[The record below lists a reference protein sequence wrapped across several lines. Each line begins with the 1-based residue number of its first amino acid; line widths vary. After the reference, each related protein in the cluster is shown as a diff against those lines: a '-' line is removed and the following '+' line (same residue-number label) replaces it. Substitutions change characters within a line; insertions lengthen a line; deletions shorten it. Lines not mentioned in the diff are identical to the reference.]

1 MIEKNKLLDAI
12 VCGEED
18 TILEVSQILR
28 DTQTRHILV
37 LNKEKHPIGVISTVD
52 INNRVVAEK
61 KDPSKTKASDIMT
74 KSIATI
80 DLNSSYDDAYKKMIE
95 IGTYSLPVTEK
106 GELVGLLDFNRLF
119 RKAGELK

>member
-18 TILEVSQILR
+18 TILEESQILR